1 MHPNTFIEQLWR
13 GVESDRVF
21 VAMSFAPQ
29 YESRFQDVFRP
40 AIEAVRY
47 RGKSLI
53 ASRVDES
60 QTGDSILTEIVRGIC
75 EARLVLADVSDLIGN
90 SSGAEP
96 VRNGNVMYELGLAHA
111 VKSPGK
117 VLIVRDDSKSLLFD
131 LSSIP
136 HVLVV
141 FTSIASARERVT
153 GLLNDRLREFETI
166 DDLKLRSFIE
176 TISDTELS
184 VLLRLYNSGKTEAI
198 DLSLVSGTVK
208 VLPLP
213 VRDAIHNL
221 RDAGLVRS
229 HIAQDPVSVRYSL
242 TERGQRACL
251 TLGRVLRDGKRET

>member
-13 GVESDRVF
+13 GVETDRVF

-29 YESRFQDVFRP
+29 YDARFHDVFRP

-47 RGKSLI
+47 RGRPLT

-60 QTGDSILTEIVRGIC
+60 QTGDSIVTEIVRGIC
-75 EARLVLADVSDLIGN
+75 EARLVLADVSDLLGD
-90 SSGAEP
+90 SAAVEP

-117 VLIVRDDSKSLLFD
+117 VLIVRDDSKRLLFD

-136 HVLVV
+136 HVVV
-141 FTSIASARERVT
+141 DFTSIETARARVT
-153 GLLNDRLREFETI
+153 GLLSDRLREFETI
-166 DDLKLRSFIE
+166 DDLKLRTFIDS
-176 TISDTELS
+176 ISHTELS
-184 VLLRLYNSGKTEAI
+184 VLVRLFNSGKIEPV
-198 DLSLVSGTVK
+198 DLTVASGSGK

-213 VRDAIHNL
+213 VRDAIHIL
-221 RDAGLVRS
+221 RDAGFVRS
-229 HIAQDPVSVRYSL
+229 HIAQNPVTVLYSL

-251 TLGRVLRDGKRET
+251 MLGRALK